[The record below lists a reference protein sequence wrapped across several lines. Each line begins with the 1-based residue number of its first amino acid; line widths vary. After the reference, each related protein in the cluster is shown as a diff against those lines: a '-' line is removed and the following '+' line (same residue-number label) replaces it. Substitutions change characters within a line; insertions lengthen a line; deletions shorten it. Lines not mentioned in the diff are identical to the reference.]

1 MSKQLRLKSLDEVK
15 AELNKLEKAG
25 SPKTEGGGWSAAQVL
40 IHCAQSIE
48 YSLTGYPSNKSAL
61 FRGTVGRLVLRK
73 FLKQG
78 FMSHNLEAPVPN
90 APELPAT
97 ATLAEGLTRL
107 RKAIADFQAA
117 QGEPAPHFA
126 YGPVTRA
133 QYDQIHAFHVA
144 NHLAEIP
151 Y

>member
-15 AELNKLEKAG
+15 AELLKLERAG
-25 SPKTEGGGWSAAQVL
+25 SPQVEGEWSVAQVL

-48 YSLTGYPSNKSAL
+48 YSLTGYPSRRSAL
-61 FRGTVGRLVLRK
+61 FRATVGPLVLRK

-78 FMSHNLEAPVPN
+78 FMGHDLKAPVPN
-90 APELPAT
+90 APGLPAT
-97 ATLAEGLTRL
+97 ATLSEGLSRL
-107 RKAIADFQAA
+107 RKAITDFQAA
-117 QGEPAPHFA
+117 TGELAPHFA
-126 YGPVTRA
+126 YGPVTRT

-144 NHLAEIP
+144 NHLEEIP